1 MVQRRLGAGNF
12 ATVYLAHD
20 ERLAVP
26 VAVKLLSDRWSWE
39 PEVRGRF
46 VQEARLLRS
55 LNDPH
60 VVQIRDIAE
69 TDDGRPYLVMDFATE
84 GTLEQRSAEMA
95 QRQVRPTVEDLRV
108 AARSLAAALSVLHE
122 RRIAHRDIKPSNL
135 LITRAGPGG
144 LVAPVPGEA
153 ASSAIV
159 RPGERL
165 MLGDLGLAKDLSFDS
180 GITVGVGT
188 AGYMAP
194 EQTLPGAKIDMR
206 TDIYAAS
213 ALMAQLA
220 SGEAPDPV
228 RRVSNGKLEAGRPL
242 SPSIPA
248 ALRVALLRGLD
259 TNPDGRPQTIEH
271 WLAQVEAGLGPPA
284 AAVPPAGPG
293 AQRTDGRS
301 GGTRRWAI
309 IGAAA
314 VVAIGG
320 VGLAIATSGDDAR
333 VGATASST
341 SASAVSSTSELT
353 STTAATT
360 TSPSTTAP
368 SGGPAT
374 SVAGSARTTVGP
386 TTPVAGQPFTVTLTG
401 PTELAL
407 GVQAVWAVD
416 APGAVSG
423 TWSLTGP
430 VQPNPA
436 TWSPGNYF
444 AGTWNVPGT
453 FDLTLTAVDANGT
466 TATQTLVFTVK

>member
-1 MVQRRLGAGNF
+1 MSEPPQEDPAGAWQTPLAPGEPRSFGGGRYVVQRRLGAGNF

-69 TDDGRPYLVMDFATE
+69 TDDGRPYLVMDFATG

-95 QRQVRPTVEDLRV
+95 QRGVRPTVEDLRV
-108 AARSLAAALSVLHE
+108 AARALAAALGVLHE

-144 LVAPVPGEA
+144 SAAPKAGDA
-153 ASSAIV
+153 AATAVV

-228 RRVSNGKLEAGRPL
+228 RRVSNGKLETGRPL
-242 SPSIPA
+242 SLSISPPLGA
-248 ALRVALLRGLD
+248 ALLRGLD
-259 TNPDGRPQTIEH
+259 TDPAGRPQTIEQ
-271 WLAQVEAGLGPPA
+271 WLAEVEAGLGPPGA
-284 AAVPPAGPG
+284 PPFAGRTEVAGGSRGRGGRLVAAVAALVLAAG
-293 AQRTDGRS
+293 
-301 GGTRRWAI
+301 
-309 IGAAA
+309 IG
-314 VVAIGG
+314 I
-320 VGLAIATSGDDAR
+320 AIATGGGDE
-333 VGATASST
+333 GGGSTTST
-341 SASAVSSTSELT
+341 SAPAV
-353 STTAATT
+353 
-360 TSPSTTAP
+360 
-368 SGGPAT
+368 
-374 SVAGSARTTVGP
+374 
-386 TTPVAGQPFTVTLTG
+386 FTVTLKG
-401 PTELAL
+401 PTTVKL
-407 GVQAVWAVD
+407 GVQALWTVE

-430 VQPNPA
+430 VQPDPPD
-436 TWSPGNYF
+436 WSPGNYF
-444 AGTWNVPGT
+444 AGTWNVQGPIT
-453 FDLTLTAVDANGT
+453 LTLTAVDADGN
-466 TATQTLVFTVK
+466 TASDSIEFTVG

>member
-1 MVQRRLGAGNF
+1 MSEPPQGDVPPVDTPSGPWQTPLAPGEPRSFGGGRYVVQRRLGAGNF

-95 QRQVRPTVEDLRV
+95 QRGVRPTVEDLRV
-108 AARSLAAALSVLHE
+108 AARALAAALGVLHE

-144 LVAPVPGEA
+144 SVAPKAGDA
-153 ASSAIV
+153 AATAVV

-165 MLGDLGLAKDLSFDS
+165 MLGDFGLAKDLSFDS

-228 RRVSNGKLEAGRPL
+228 RRVSNGKLETGRPL
-242 SPSIPA
+242 SPSITP
-248 ALRVALLRGLD
+248 LLGTALLRGLD
-259 TNPDGRPQTIEH
+259 TDPAGRPQTIEQ
-271 WLAQVEAGLGPPA
+271 WLVEVEAGLGPPGA
-284 AAVPPAGPG
+284 PPLATRAAVGSTG
-293 AQRTDGRS
+293 GR
-301 GGTRRWAI
+301 RRRVV
-309 IGAAA
+309 A
-314 VVAIGG
+314 VVAALVVAAGIG
-320 VGLAIATSGDDAR
+320 VAVATSGGDLGG
-333 VGATASST
+333 GATTST
-341 SASAVSSTSELT
+341 SA
-353 STTAATT
+353 
-360 TSPSTTAP
+360 
-368 SGGPAT
+368 PA
-374 SVAGSARTTVGP
+374 G
-386 TTPVAGQPFTVTLTG
+386 FTVTLKG
-401 PTELAL
+401 PTEVKL
-407 GVQAVWAVD
+407 GVQAIWTVE

-423 TWSLTGP
+423 TWSLNGP
-430 VQPNPA
+430 VQPDPA
-436 TWSPGNYF
+436 NWNPGNYF
-444 AGTWNVPGT
+444 AGTWNVQVT
-453 FDLTLTAVDANGT
+453 VTLTLTAVDADGN
-466 TATQTLVFTVK
+466 TASDSIEFTVS